1 MENGLKVNK
10 EVGGRARKV
19 SHRSSL
25 GIIVTWFVL
34 VVLVMEAYD
43 SFVEML
49 TLEVAST
56 GPGDGSIGGRMEK
69 TEMGV
74 ILLF

>member
-1 MENGLKVNK
+1 MENGLRVNK
-10 EVGGRARKV
+10 EAGERARKV

-56 GPGDGSIGGRMEK
+56 RPGDGSI
-69 TEMGV
+69 
-74 ILLF
+74 